1 MCCYDSDFFLFCAA
15 LHFMHRGTEEIV
27 VHQNLSAANVLLDEN
42 FNAYLADAGLHRILA
57 DDIVYSVLKASAA
70 RGYLAPEYVTTG
82 RRQTEKSDVYALGVV
97 LLQLLTGKSNVL
109 GIDHIRNNTS
119 EIDCVHGSEDGDGD
133 GDDTGGE
140 SSDYSMVRWARS
152 LIGSG
157 SVEDAVDRR
166 LGGKFSTSAV
176 THMAAVAFA
185 CTHEDPAQRPFTG
198 EVVRLLQK
206 MDACAESAADA
217 CLSSGEDYP
226 RHQQALFAERL
237 LHNGR

>member
-1 MCCYDSDFFLFCAA
+1 
-15 LHFMHRGTEEIV
+15 MHRGTEEIV
-27 VHQNLSAANVLLDEN
+27 VHQNISAANILLDEN

-97 LLQLLTGKSNVL
+97 LLQLLTGKSTVL
-109 GIDHIRNNTS
+109 GIDHIRNNTTA
-119 EIDCVHGSEDGDGD
+119 ENDCAHGSKD
-133 GDDTGGE
+133 GDDGHA
-140 SSDYSMVRWARS
+140 SDNSMVRWARS
-152 LIGSG
+152 LIGG
-157 SVEDAVDRR
+157 GCVEDVVDVR

-185 CTHEDPAQRPFTG
+185 CTHEDPAQRPFTA

-206 MDACAESAADA
+206 MDACAESAAEA